1 MNEILEAE
9 NLKAT
14 VDDRFTLYFIR
25 LANSFIKSY
34 AKIIS
39 FCNFHI
45 NRRSIETEISEL
57 AKDSN
62 NGEFSE

>member
-25 LANSFIKSY
+25 LMRIMILQ
-34 AKIIS
+34 KI
-39 FCNFHI
+39 C
-45 NRRSIETEISEL
+45 
-57 AKDSN
+57 
-62 NGEFSE
+62 